1 MIYLMKKYKSL
12 CSLTGFIIILG
23 FLCAVMGAFIWSYS
37 TRGGQEKYFYIAEPA
52 YLDLEQNDAFFP
64 ISKERLPEGIKSL
77 TQKTY
82 GTVFSESKQDF
93 ETNEQMARKIV
104 FYYDRNKRL
113 IKRNIYGKDGK
124 LLSDLVFKYNP
135 KGERI
140 ADENGESLL
149 IYATYN
155 YNEKG
160 NMVGWNNYN
169 NEGGL
174 ISSAILKY
182 DDKNNLKEEFRQNA
196 SGKGREKLVYNY
208 NDKGQKMSRMDYLS
222 ADYLFTTYAYIY
234 NEQGKLMEWIQ
245 IRRNGYVD
253 ERDVYSY
260 DRNGNLN
267 EKISYLSGSYLLHK
281 TTYRYDNNGNKIEEL
296 MFNKSD
302 QNSPFYK
309 RSYNYN
315 TENKLI
321 EQLGYSIWI
330 DPVSKKERISSV
342 SERNVFEY
350 EFYPK

>member
-1 MIYLMKKYKSL
+1 MR
-12 CSLTGFIIILG
+12 SLTGFIIILG
-23 FLCAVMGAFIWSYS
+23 FLCAAMGAFIWSCF
-37 TRGGQEKYFYIAEPA
+37 THVGQEKYFYIAEPA
-52 YLDLEQNDAFFP
+52 YLNMEQDDAFFP
-64 ISKERLPEGIKSL
+64 VSKEKLPENIKSL

-82 GTVFSESKQDF
+82 GAVFSESKQDF
-93 ETNEQMARKIV
+93 EPNEQIARKII

-149 IYATYN
+149 TYATYN

-160 NMVGWNNYN
+160 NMAGWNNYN

-174 ISSAILKY
+174 ISSATLKY
-182 DDKNNLKEEFRQNA
+182 DDKNKLIEEFRQNA
-196 SGKGREKLVYNY
+196 SDKGREKYIYNY
-208 NDKGQKMSRMDYLS
+208 KGTGQKMSRMDYSS
-222 ADYLFTTYAYIY
+222 ADYLSKTYAYIY

-253 ERDVYSY
+253 EREVYSY
-260 DRNGNLN
+260 DSNGNLN
-267 EKISYLSGSYLLHK
+267 EKISYLSGSYLRDK
-281 TTYRYDNNGNKIEEL
+281 KIYRYDNKGNKIEEL
-296 MFNKSD
+296 MFIKPD
-302 QNSPFYK
+302 SPFYK

-315 TENKLI
+315 TENKLM

-330 DPVSKKERISSV
+330 DPISKKERISSV
-342 SERNVFEY
+342 SERSVFEY
-350 EFYPK
+350 EFYPANEKK